1 MKEKIREFFKFK
13 WMLVSNRPQ
22 HFVVVFIIG
31 LFLGI
36 EAAFAASATAEFK
49 DWMWNGYKGS
59 TWGWIKG
66 NGFDWYDFLAS
77 MIGGLVG
84 YGLRISCC
92 LLFVVC
98 CLLFVV
104 CCLLFSVWTQSEP
117 DLK

>member
-1 MKEKIREFFKFK
+1 MSIIWSTYRPENIMLCGALFVNIRHEIMKEKIREFFKFK
-13 WMLVSNRPQ
+13 WMLVSSRPQ

-31 LFLGI
+31 VLLGI
-36 EAAFAASATAEFK
+36 EAVFAASATAEFK
-49 DWMWNGYKGS
+49 DWMWNGYKGG

-92 LLFVVC
+92 
-98 CLLFVV
+98 
-104 CCLLFSVWTQSEP
+104 
-117 DLK
+117 